1 MDTVTEDEMPPGLS
15 RGDRRSYLVAALF
28 VVAIGAAI
36 RGHALGRFSLGNDE
50 IHEVRWSRLPW
61 GEMLDA
67 VKREGVHPP
76 LDYIV
81 QTLLDRARVE
91 EWARRL
97 PSVLAGVAT
106 IGLTIFL
113 AGRWFGPV
121 AGIAGGLLLAFSP
134 IHVRYSQE
142 VRPYALGLMFLM
154 ASLAALEAFRERP
167 RSVYGIAWFLSVLAA
182 GYTLYFA
189 GLIAALACVAFL
201 FAFCRTS
208 LRPLWR
214 IFPIA
219 VVGWV
224 LLYIPWLPVVFS
236 AAGRTPPGVTA
247 ERLDR
252 TWAVSRLQ
260 AFGTGDWRIEPVS
273 IGSWAF
279 WLLVAAGLLLARRSR
294 LAAVAA
300 FWLVAGVVLQLA
312 ILQLRPHYPAPRYL
326 LPSWTAAVL
335 LAAAAVGFA
344 RARRLVSYAAL
355 GALVLVLIFDVRTL
369 RAYYAEGRP
378 QWREVAAF
386 LRERV
391 QPGQRLVAANSWA
404 FRNLGFYWNEPGAPP
419 PAVPLEH
426 SQMEVAGPAWIVLA
440 VCPASPE
447 ARARLDAL
455 PLSGEFPLTNHC
467 EIRFVP
473 EGRTLPVGGICG
485 SLPEDFGGPSRP
497 VPKAKRRA

>member
-1 MDTVTEDEMPPGLS
+1 MDSLDLDETQPRLGRPQ
-15 RGDRRSYLVAALF
+15 RRAYLLAALV
-28 VVAIGAAI
+28 VVALGAMI

-61 GEMLDA
+61 GEMVDA

-76 LDYIV
+76 LDYFV
-81 QTLLDRARVE
+81 QTLLDRSGVTA

-106 IGLTIFL
+106 LSLTIFL
-113 AGRWFGPV
+113 AGRWFGPT
-121 AGIAGGLLLAFSP
+121 AGIAGGLLLALSP

-142 VRPYALGLMFLM
+142 VRPYALGLLFLM
-154 ASLAALEAFRERP
+154 ASLAALEAFRGRP
-167 RSVYGIAWFLSVLAA
+167 RAAYGIAWFLSVLAA

-189 GLIAALACVAFL
+189 GLIAALAGVAFL
-201 FAFCRTS
+201 FAFRRTS
-208 LRPLWR
+208 LRPLWK
-214 IFPIA
+214 ILPIA

-224 LLYIPWLPVVFS
+224 LLYIPWLPVVFG
-236 AAGRTPPGVTA
+236 AAGKAPPGVAA

-279 WLLVAAGLLLARRSR
+279 WALVVGGLFLVLRSK

-300 FWLVAGVVLQLA
+300 FWMIAGTALQLV
-312 ILQLRPHYPAPRYL
+312 ILQLRPHYPAARYL
-326 LPSWTAAVL
+326 LPSWMAAVL
-335 LAAAAVGFA
+335 LAAAAVAFA
-344 RARRLVSYAAL
+344 RTRRLVSVAAL
-355 GALVLVLIFDVRTL
+355 GTLVLVLIFDVHTL
-369 RAYYAEGRP
+369 RAYFAEGRP

-391 QPGQRLVAANSWA
+391 QPGQRLVAANAWA
-404 FRNLGFYWNEPGAPP
+404 FRNLGFYWNEAGAPP

-426 SQMEVAGPAWIVLA
+426 SQIEVAGPAWIVLA

-447 ARARLDAL
+447 ARVRLDEL

-467 EIRFVP
+467 EIRFIP
-473 EGRTLPVGGICG
+473 EGRTLRVGGICG
-485 SLPEDFGGPSRP
+485 ATVEDFGEVGGGGGS
-497 VPKAKRRA
+497 